1 MAKNRARD
9 ARRVAKSIRTHQAT
23 MAAYGAASMG
33 GRPGNLS
40 STIQH
45 PNSSGTGMT
54 SSKES
59 YPSAVLHTRPESVR
73 LTTSRASKI
82 DKQRSKGLL
91 TQGEA
96 SMEKFE
102 AQAMGSLYTNNQK
115 ETHNSIKEGGSFR
128 DSKRENKQYRS
139 TPRKEKH
146 KNDRIGKA

>member
-9 ARRVAKSIRTHQAT
+9 ARRVAKSIRTWQTTMQA
-23 MAAYGAASMG
+23 YSNASAG
-33 GRPGNLS
+33 GRPGKLS

-45 PNSSGTGMT
+45 PNSDGTGMT

-102 AQAMGSLYTNNQK
+102 AQAMDSLNTNNRK
-115 ETHNSIKEGGSFR
+115 ETHNSIKEGGSFSN
-128 DSKRENKQYRS
+128 SKRENKYRS
-139 TPRKEKH
+139 TPPKRK
-146 KNDRIGKA
+146 G

>member
-9 ARRVAKSIRTHQAT
+9 ARRVAKSIRTHEKTMQAYSN
-23 MAAYGAASMG
+23 AVSG

-45 PNSSGTGMT
+45 PNASGSAMVT
-54 SSKES
+54 SKES
-59 YPSAVLHTRPESVR
+59 YPNAVLHMRPESVR
-73 LTTSRASKI
+73 LTTSRTSKI
-82 DKQRSKGLL
+82 DRQRKKGLL

-102 AQAMGSLYTNNQK
+102 AQAMDSLYTNNQK

-128 DSKRENKQYRS
+128 DSKRENKYR
-139 TPRKEKH
+139 PMPPKEKH

>member
-73 LTTSRASKI
+73 LTTSRASKV
-82 DKQRSKGLL
+82 DKQRKKGLL

-96 SMEKFE
+96 SMEKLE
-102 AQAMGSLYTNNQK
+102 IQ
-115 ETHNSIKEGGSFR
+115 IKS
-128 DSKRENKQYRS
+128 DY
-139 TPRKEKH
+139 EK
-146 KNDRIGKA
+146 GKG